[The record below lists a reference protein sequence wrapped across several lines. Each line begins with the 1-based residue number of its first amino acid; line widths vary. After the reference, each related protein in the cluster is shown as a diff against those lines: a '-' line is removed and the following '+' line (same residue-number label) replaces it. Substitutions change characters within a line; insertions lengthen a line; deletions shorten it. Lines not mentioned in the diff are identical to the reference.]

1 MNRKDAEALV
11 AEVEAAWN
19 SHDMARFAACFA
31 TDADFVNVTGAWWRG
46 RAEIEE
52 KHAASHADMFK
63 NSTMQVQL
71 ASFKEIGASIGLMH
85 ITWRLEGHAESG
97 PTEDHRSTARSL
109 VVDGSRAPKPAR
121 DHLLP
126 QHGRARRLARIGGRS
141 SPIKLR
147 ASRAVAHQGLQ
158 ASTTAETRISH
169 QASS

>member
-97 PTEDHRSTARSL
+97 PRRTTDPRRGVWSWTVREHQ
-109 VVDGSRAPKPAR
+109 SRLEIISSHNTDVLAASPASAGAAP
-121 DHLLP
+121 
-126 QHGRARRLARIGGRS
+126 RS
-141 SPIKLR
+141 S
-147 ASRAVAHQGLQ
+147 
-158 ASTTAETRISH
+158 
-169 QASS
+169 